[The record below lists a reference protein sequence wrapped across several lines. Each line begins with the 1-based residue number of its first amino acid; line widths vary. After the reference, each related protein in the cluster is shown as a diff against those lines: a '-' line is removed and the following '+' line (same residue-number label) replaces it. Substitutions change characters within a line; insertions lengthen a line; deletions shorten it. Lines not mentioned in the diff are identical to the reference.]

1 MARKT
6 RLYLANLP
14 CHIHITG
21 NNMQNCFYCP
31 ADYDQFSALLDKAS
45 KRYQIAIHAF
55 VILDNQVHLLITPSR
70 NNGIARLM
78 QYISSCYVRYF
89 NQKYQRCG
97 SLFQGRHKAAIVDEQ
112 YYLLCCMRFIEYLPV
127 QLGLVNHPCEYA
139 RSSYQS
145 NAHHLHV
152 ETSNINLVAHPTY
165 LNLGSNL
172 LSRKSNYQRLFLQ
185 ENTELLSHY
194 ITERLQHNHPIGSSD
209 FIEHLKAV
217 YKLVIPQMKAGR
229 PKSIA
234 KAFDPKALRKQRAV
248 RKSTGQFIQRS
259 GIVWR

>member
-1 MARKT
+1 MPRKA

-14 CHIHITG
+14 CHIHIVG
-21 NNMQNCFYCP
+21 HNMQNCFYCP
-31 ADYDQFSALLDKAS
+31 ADYDYFSTLLDKAS
-45 KRYQIAIHAF
+45 RRYQIAIHAF
-55 VILDNQVHLLITPSR
+55 LILENQAHLLLTPATK
-70 NNGIARLM
+70 NGISRLM
-78 QYISSCYVRYF
+78 QYLASCYARYF
-89 NQKYQRCG
+89 NQKYQRSG
-97 SLFQGRHKAAIVDEQ
+97 SLFQGRHKAAVVDEQ

-127 QLGLVNHPCEYA
+127 QLGLVKHPGEYT

-152 ETSNINLVAHPTY
+152 ETSDINLVPHPTY
-165 LNLGSNL
+165 LNLGNNL

-194 ITERLQHNHPIGSSD
+194 IFERLHHNHPIGSSD
-209 FIEHLKAV
+209 FIEHLKTI
-217 YKLVIPQMKAGR
+217 YKLTIPQMKAGR
-229 PKSIA
+229 PKVIE
-234 KAFDPKALRKQRAV
+234 KEFDPKVLRKKRAE